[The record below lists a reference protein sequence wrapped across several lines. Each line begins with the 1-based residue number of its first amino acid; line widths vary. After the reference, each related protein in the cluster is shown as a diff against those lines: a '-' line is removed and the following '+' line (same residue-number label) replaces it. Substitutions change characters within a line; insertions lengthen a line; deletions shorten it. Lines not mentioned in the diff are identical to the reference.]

1 MQNPKMR
8 INFFPFQK
16 SVRTFGGVESI
27 IKNPANIS
35 STTGL
40 RFLGFGFLGLVYE
53 AHQEAHQRSKPKP
66 LKPNPLKPNPYKIY
80 DRFTSP
86 VLFSLILQFFLKFS
100 MLLFKI

>member
-1 MQNPKMR
+1 MQKPKIR

-40 RFLGFGFLGLVYE
+40 RFLGFGFLGLV
-53 AHQEAHQRSKPKP
+53 QEAHQDAHRRSKTEALKTEP
-66 LKPNPLKPNPYKIY
+66 L
-80 DRFTSP
+80 
-86 VLFSLILQFFLKFS
+86 
-100 MLLFKI
+100 